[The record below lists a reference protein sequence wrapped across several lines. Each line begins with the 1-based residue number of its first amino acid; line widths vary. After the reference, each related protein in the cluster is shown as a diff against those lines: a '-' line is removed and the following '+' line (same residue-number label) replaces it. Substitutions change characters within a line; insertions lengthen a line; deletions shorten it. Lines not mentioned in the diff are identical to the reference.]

1 MFFFVVPSR
10 LAGQWHF
17 INMPVI
23 KGPVEFAL
31 TAVYPNYNV
40 VWAVNSSF
48 NVLAS
53 PASTAFEKVRGS
65 WRVDFCQLQ
74 LQLCPRS
81 SSQQPLV
88 LSSRPPPLPSPLQ
101 AQVLRFLVHFVGD
114 LHQPLHIMTM

>member
-1 MFFFVVPSR
+1 
-10 LAGQWHF
+10 
-17 INMPVI
+17 MPVI

-88 LSSRPPPLPSPLQ
+88 LSPLQ
-101 AQVLRFLVHFVGD
+101 AQFLRFLVHFVGD